1 MANQNDKNLKD
12 LINSDDQASK
22 AIRGTDSSL
31 DLEDIELRDL
41 IRQTTNRSTLK
52 YSSKVEG
59 RNLDYFTQI
68 GLATML
74 QQGSVDSDDPIKKK
88 EAKENPEK
96 YLKKYMSDKNITD
109 ATALFMSN
117 ISKKLAYS
125 NYEAIYK
132 HIPECS
138 TAIQVYVDNILSPDD
153 FSKSIFDF
161 KYDNSVD
168 NKKEERINKEIDQII
183 KRYKLNLKTEQIIRD
198 ALIYGDAYYA
208 VLSLEDEMEMMIHDV
223 QTNGGVLHEDLSFY
237 DLDRKDITIDAN
249 DIELNEE
256 EKAAFVDFFKLSNI
270 TYTKEQSKALNEEVA
285 TQLLKEDIANFVND
299 HFKIGSKKELLQE
312 RVGYEME
319 QAKNKIFDVDASIG
333 SKKKTKSSKTKTD
346 DKPMYLNGSVL
357 RKLEADHVISLDVD
371 DINYGYY
378 YIEEKDYQSTVARSA
393 AGDYLGMVSGR
404 SQDSNIQMTA
414 AGATLPIDRNVGTP
428 SDLDDMKMKLISDIF
443 INTISKKID
452 KEYVRHNKELKEF
465 LYGIIRHEYITKK
478 QVTLTYFTPEEVV
491 HFECEPIFKNIVF
504 FAKLYLAQLTNMI
517 VIAMGRGHDK
527 RMINVVTGLDS
538 EAEQAV
544 SNVIESIKTKEFRLS
559 NTDINTILSLNPGA
573 LDDYIIPVINGEP
586 MVTIDTLPGMDAD
599 ISNNNFL
606 DWLRRSML
614 NGMHIPAALIDSMNE
629 LDFARSLSAQN
640 GNFIRSVTRYQ
651 MVLTE
656 GFNKLIRRLYANEYK
671 FLLDGDAKINDDID
685 INKIEI
691 MFPSPASLVMD
702 NLYNRITTTEQIAD
716 SLSQILVPSKQDGT
730 TEDLRQEVKSELFKK
745 WMPNVINWEEMQEVI
760 ENKLKVKA
768 SRKSVEDSLK
778 PQEEDQYTGY

>member
-12 LINSDDQASK
+12 LINSDEQSSK
-22 AIRGTDSSL
+22 ALRGTDSSL
-31 DLEDIELRDL
+31 DLEDVELRDL

-59 RNLDYFTQI
+59 RNLDYFTQL

-109 ATALFMSN
+109 ATALFMGN

-183 KRYKLNLKTEQIIRD
+183 KRYKLNLKTEQIIKD

-237 DLDRKDITIDAN
+237 DLERKDIPIDAN
-249 DIELNEE
+249 DIQLNEE
-256 EKAAFVDFFKLSNI
+256 EKAAFVDFFRLSNV

-285 TQLLKEDIANFVND
+285 TQMLKEDIANFIND

-319 QAKNKIFDVDASIG
+319 QAKNKVFDIDASLG
-333 SKKKTKSSKTKTD
+333 TKKKSKSKTKTD

-357 RKLEADHVISLDVD
+357 RKLEADHVIPLDVD

-378 YIEEKDYQSTVARSA
+378 YIEEKDYQSSVARSA

-414 AGATLPIDRNVGTP
+414 AGATLPIDRNVGSP

-452 KEYVRHNKELKEF
+452 KQYVRHNKELKEF
-465 LYGIIRHEYITKK
+465 LYGIIKHEYITKK

-527 RMINVVTGLDS
+527 RIINVQTGLDS

-559 NTDINTILSLNPGA
+559 NTDINTVLSLNPGA
-573 LDDYIIPVINGEP
+573 LDDYVIPVINGEP
-586 MVTIDTLPGMDAD
+586 MVTIETLPGMDAD

-640 GNFIRSVTRYQ
+640 GNFIRSVTKYQ

-671 FLLDGDAKINDDID
+671 FLLDGDAKLNDNVEID
-685 INKIEI
+685 KIEV

-716 SLSQILVPSKQDGT
+716 SLSQILVPPKQDAG
-730 TEDLRQEVKSELFKK
+730 TEDLRQEVKAELFKK
-745 WMPNVINWEEMQEVI
+745 WMPGVINWEEMQEVI

-768 SRKSVEDSLK
+768 SRDVVKESLK
-778 PQEEDQYTGY
+778 PQDDDPYANY

>member
-559 NTDINTILSLNPGA
+559 NTDINTVLSLNPGA

-778 PQEEDQYTGY
+778 PQEEDPYNGY

>member
-22 AIRGTDSSL
+22 ALRGTDSSL
-31 DLEDIELRDL
+31 DLEDVELRDL
-41 IRQTTNRSTLK
+41 IRQTANRTTLK
-52 YSSKVEG
+52 YSAKVDG
-59 RNLDYFTQI
+59 RNLDYFTQV

-74 QQGSVDSDDPIKKK
+74 QQGSEDSDNPIKKK

-96 YLKKYMSDKNITD
+96 YLKKYMSDKKITE
-109 ATALFMSN
+109 ATSLFMSN
-117 ISKKLAYS
+117 ISKILAYN

-153 FSKSIFDF
+153 FSKTIFDF

-168 NKKEERINKEIDQII
+168 NKKEERVNKDINEII
-183 KRYKLNLKTEQIIRD
+183 KRYKLNLKTEEIIRD

-208 VLSLEDEMEMMIHDV
+208 VLSLEDEMDMMIHDV
-223 QTNGGVLHEDLSFY
+223 RTNGGVLNEDLSFY
-237 DLDRKDITIDAN
+237 DLDKKDIPIDAN
-249 DIELNEE
+249 DIELNDEQKE
-256 EKAAFVDFFKLSNI
+256 AFVEFFKMSNI
-270 TYTKEQSKALNEEVA
+270 TYTKEQTKALNEEVA
-285 TQLLKEDIANFVND
+285 TQLLKEDIANFIND
-299 HFKIGSKKELLQE
+299 HFKVGSKKELLQE

-319 QAKNKIFDVDASIG
+319 KVKNKAFDIDSSLGI
-333 SKKKTKSSKTKTD
+333 KKKSKSKSKSD
-346 DKPMYLNGSVL
+346 DRPMYLNGSVL
-357 RKLEADHVISLDVD
+357 RKLNADHVIPLEVD
-371 DINYGYY
+371 EINYGYY
-378 YIEEKDYQSTVARSA
+378 YIEEKDYKSSVARSA
-393 AGDYLGMVSGR
+393 AGDYLGMVSGH
-404 SQDSNIQMTA
+404 SQESNVQMSA
-414 AGATLPIDRNVGTP
+414 AGATLPIDRNVGSS
-428 SDLDDMKMKLISDIF
+428 SDLDDMKMKMISDIF

-527 RMINVVTGLDS
+527 RIINVQTGLDS

-559 NTDINTILSLNPGA
+559 NTDINTVLSLNPGA
-573 LDDYIIPVINGEP
+573 LDDYVIPVINGEP
-586 MVTIDTLPGMDAD
+586 MVTIETLPGMDAD

-640 GNFIRSVTRYQ
+640 GNFIRSVTKYQ

-671 FLLDGDAKINDDID
+671 FVLDGDAKLNDNVEIE
-685 INKIEI
+685 KIEVV
-691 MFPSPASLVMD
+691 FPSPASLVMD

-716 SLSQILVPSKQDGT
+716 SLSQILVPPKQDAT
-730 TEDLRQEVKSELFKK
+730 TEDLRQEVKAELFKK
-745 WMPNVINWEEMQEVI
+745 WMPGVINWEEMQEFI
-760 ENKLKVKA
+760 DNKLQDEA
-768 SRKSVEDSLK
+768 SRKNVEDSLK
-778 PQEEDQYTGY
+778 PQEEDQYSGY

>member
-22 AIRGTDSSL
+22 ALRGTDSSL
-31 DLEDIELRDL
+31 DLEDVELRDL

-52 YSSKVEG
+52 YSAKVDG
-59 RNLDYFTQI
+59 RNLDYFTQV

-74 QQGSVDSDDPIKKK
+74 QQGSEDSDNPIKKK

-96 YLKKYMSDKNITD
+96 YLKKYMSDKNITE
-109 ATALFMSN
+109 ATSLFMSN
-117 ISKKLAYS
+117 ISKILAYN

-153 FSKSIFDF
+153 FSKTIFDF

-168 NKKEERINKEIDQII
+168 NKKEERVNKDINEII
-183 KRYKLNLKTEQIIRD
+183 KRYKLNLKTEEIIRD

-208 VLSLEDEMEMMIHDV
+208 VLSLEDEMDMMIHDV
-223 QTNGGVLHEDLSFY
+223 RTNGGVLNEDLSFY
-237 DLDRKDITIDAN
+237 DLDRKDIPIDAN
-249 DIELNEE
+249 DIELNDEQKE
-256 EKAAFVDFFKLSNI
+256 AFVEFFKMSNI
-270 TYTKEQSKALNEEVA
+270 TYTKEQTKALNEEVA
-285 TQLLKEDIANFVND
+285 TQLLKEDIANFIND
-299 HFKIGSKKELLQE
+299 HFKVGSKKELLQE

-319 QAKNKIFDVDASIG
+319 KVKNKAFDIDSSLGI
-333 SKKKTKSSKTKTD
+333 KKKSKSKSKSD

-357 RKLEADHVISLDVD
+357 RKLNADHVIPLEVD
-371 DINYGYY
+371 EINYGYY
-378 YIEEKDYQSTVARSA
+378 YIEEKDYKSSVARSA
-393 AGDYLGMVSGR
+393 AGDYLGMVSGH
-404 SQDSNIQMTA
+404 SQESNVQMSA
-414 AGATLPIDRNVGTP
+414 AGATLPIDRNVGSS
-428 SDLDDMKMKLISDIF
+428 SDLDDMKMKMISDIF

-527 RMINVVTGLDS
+527 RMINVQTGLDAD
-538 EAEQAV
+538 AEQAV
-544 SNVIESIKTKEFRLS
+544 NNVVESIKTKEFRLS
-559 NTDINTILSLNPGA
+559 STDINTILSLNPGA

-586 MVTIDTLPGMDAD
+586 MITIDTLPGMDAD

-640 GNFIRSVTRYQ
+640 GNFIRSVTKYQ

-671 FLLDGDAKINDDID
+671 FVLDGDAKLNDNVEIE
-685 INKIEI
+685 KIEVV
-691 MFPSPASLVMD
+691 FPSPASLVMD

-716 SLSQILVPSKQDGT
+716 SLSQILVPPKQDAT
-730 TEDLRQEVKSELFKK
+730 TEDLRQEVKAELFKK
-745 WMPNVINWEEMQEVI
+745 WMPGVINWEEMQEFI
-760 ENKLKVKA
+760 DNKLQVKA
-768 SRKSVEDSLK
+768 SRKNVEDSLK
-778 PQEEDQYTGY
+778 PQEEDQYSGY

>member
-22 AIRGTDSSL
+22 ALRGTDSSL
-31 DLEDIELRDL
+31 DLEDVELRDL

-52 YSSKVEG
+52 YSAKVDG
-59 RNLDYFTQI
+59 RNLDYFTQV

-74 QQGSVDSDDPIKKK
+74 QQGSEDSDNPIKKK

-96 YLKKYMSDKNITD
+96 YLKKYMSDKKITE
-109 ATALFMSN
+109 ATSLFMSN
-117 ISKKLAYS
+117 ISKILAYN

-153 FSKSIFDF
+153 FSKTIFDF

-168 NKKEERINKEIDQII
+168 NKKEERVNKDINEII
-183 KRYKLNLKTEQIIRD
+183 KRYKLNLKTEEIIRD

-208 VLSLEDEMEMMIHDV
+208 VLSLEDEMDMMIHDV
-223 QTNGGVLHEDLSFY
+223 QTNGGVLNEDLSFY
-237 DLDRKDITIDAN
+237 DLDRKDIPIDAN
-249 DIELNEE
+249 DIELNDEQKE
-256 EKAAFVDFFKLSNI
+256 AFVEFFKMSNI
-270 TYTKEQSKALNEEVA
+270 TYTKEQTKALNEEVA
-285 TQLLKEDIANFVND
+285 TQLLKEDIANFIND
-299 HFKIGSKKELLQE
+299 HFKVGSKKELLQE

-319 QAKNKIFDVDASIG
+319 KVKNKAFDIDSSLGI
-333 SKKKTKSSKTKTD
+333 KKKSKSKSKSD

-357 RKLEADHVISLDVD
+357 RKLNADHVIPLEVD
-371 DINYGYY
+371 EINYGYY
-378 YIEEKDYQSTVARSA
+378 YIEEKDYKSSVARSA
-393 AGDYLGMVSGR
+393 AGDYLGMVSGH
-404 SQDSNIQMTA
+404 SQESNVQMSA
-414 AGATLPIDRNVGTP
+414 AGATLPIDRNVGSS
-428 SDLDDMKMKLISDIF
+428 SDLDDMKMKMISDIF

-527 RMINVVTGLDS
+527 RMINVQTGLDAD
-538 EAEQAV
+538 AEQAV
-544 SNVIESIKTKEFRLS
+544 NNVVESIKTKEFRLS
-559 NTDINTILSLNPGA
+559 STDINTILSLNPGA

-586 MVTIDTLPGMDAD
+586 MITIDTLPGMDAD

-640 GNFIRSVTRYQ
+640 GNFIRSVTKYQ

-671 FLLDGDAKINDDID
+671 FVLDGDAKLNDNVEIE
-685 INKIEI
+685 KIEVV
-691 MFPSPASLVMD
+691 FPSPASLVMD

-716 SLSQILVPSKQDGT
+716 SLSQILVPPKQDAT
-730 TEDLRQEVKSELFKK
+730 TEDLRQEVKAELFKK
-745 WMPNVINWEEMQEVI
+745 WMPGVINWEEMQEFI
-760 ENKLKVKA
+760 DNKLQVKA
-768 SRKSVEDSLK
+768 SRKNVEDSLK
-778 PQEEDQYTGY
+778 PQEEDQYSGY

>member
-671 FLLDGDAKINDDID
+671 FLLDGDAKLNDDID

>member
-1 MANQNDKNLKD
+1 MANQNDKNLRD

-22 AIRGTDSSL
+22 ALRGTDSSL
-31 DLEDIELRDL
+31 DLEDVELRDL

-52 YSSKVEG
+52 YSAKVDG
-59 RNLDYFTQI
+59 RNLDYFTQV

-74 QQGSVDSDDPIKKK
+74 QQGSEDSENPIKKK

-96 YLKKYMSDKNITD
+96 YLKKYMSDKNITE
-109 ATALFMSN
+109 ATSLYMSN
-117 ISKKLAYS
+117 ISKILAYN

-153 FSKSIFDF
+153 FSKTIFDF

-168 NKKEERINKEIDQII
+168 NKKEERVNKDINEII
-183 KRYKLNLKTEQIIRD
+183 KRYKLNLKTEEIIRD

-223 QTNGGVLHEDLSFY
+223 RINGGVLNEDLGFY
-237 DLDRKDITIDAN
+237 DLDKKDIPIDAN
-249 DIELNEE
+249 DIELNED
-256 EKAAFVDFFKLSNI
+256 EKAAFVDFFKSSNI
-270 TYTKEQSKALNEEVA
+270 TYTKEQTKALNEEVA
-285 TQLLKEDIANFVND
+285 TQLLKEDIANFIND
-299 HFKIGSKKELLQE
+299 HFKVGSKKELLQE

-319 QAKNKIFDVDASIG
+319 KAKNKAFDIDSSLGI
-333 SKKKTKSSKTKTD
+333 KKKSKAKSKSD

-357 RKLEADHVISLDVD
+357 RKLNADHVIPLEVD
-371 DINYGYY
+371 EINYGYY
-378 YIEEKDYQSTVARSA
+378 YIEEKDYKSSVARSA
-393 AGDYLGMVSGR
+393 AGDYLGMVSGH
-404 SQDSNIQMTA
+404 SQEANVQMSA
-414 AGATLPIDRNVGTP
+414 AGATIPRDANVGSS
-428 SDLDDMKMKLISDIF
+428 SDLDDMKMKMISDIF

-527 RMINVVTGLDS
+527 RMINVQTGLDAD
-538 EAEQAV
+538 AEQAV
-544 SNVIESIKTKEFRLS
+544 NNVVESIKTKEFRLS

-573 LDDYIIPVINGEP
+573 LDDYVIPVINGEP
-586 MVTIDTLPGMDAD
+586 MITIDTLPGMDAD

-640 GNFIRSVTRYQ
+640 GNFIRSVTKYQ

-671 FLLDGDAKINDDID
+671 FVLDGDAKLNDNVEIE
-685 INKIEI
+685 KIEVV
-691 MFPSPASLVMD
+691 FPSPASLVMD

-716 SLSQILVPSKQDGT
+716 SLSQILVPPKQDAT
-730 TEDLRQEVKSELFKK
+730 TEDLRQEVKAELFKK
-745 WMPNVINWEEMQEVI
+745 WMPGVINWEEMQEFI
-760 ENKLKVKA
+760 DNKLQVKA
-768 SRKSVEDSLK
+768 SRKNVEDSLK
-778 PQEEDQYTGY
+778 PQEEDQYSGY

>member
-22 AIRGTDSSL
+22 ALRGTDSSL
-31 DLEDIELRDL
+31 DLEDVELRDL

-52 YSSKVEG
+52 YSAKVDG
-59 RNLDYFTQI
+59 RNLDYFTQV

-74 QQGSVDSDDPIKKK
+74 QQGSEDSDNPIKKK

-96 YLKKYMSDKNITD
+96 YLKKYMSDKKITE
-109 ATALFMSN
+109 ATSLFMSN
-117 ISKKLAYS
+117 ISKILAYN

-153 FSKSIFDF
+153 FSKTIFDF

-168 NKKEERINKEIDQII
+168 NKKEERVNKDINEII
-183 KRYKLNLKTEQIIRD
+183 KRYKLNLKTEEIIRD

-208 VLSLEDEMEMMIHDV
+208 VLSLEDEMDMMIHDV
-223 QTNGGVLHEDLSFY
+223 RTNGGVLNEDLSFY
-237 DLDRKDITIDAN
+237 DLDRKDIPIDAN
-249 DIELNEE
+249 DIELNDEQKE
-256 EKAAFVDFFKLSNI
+256 AFVEFFKMSNI
-270 TYTKEQSKALNEEVA
+270 TYTKEQTKALNEEVA
-285 TQLLKEDIANFVND
+285 TQLLKEDIANFIND
-299 HFKIGSKKELLQE
+299 HFKVGSKKELLQE

-319 QAKNKIFDVDASIG
+319 KVKNKAFDIDSSLGI
-333 SKKKTKSSKTKTD
+333 KKKSKSKSKSD

-357 RKLEADHVISLDVD
+357 RKLNADHVIPLEVD
-371 DINYGYY
+371 EINYGYY
-378 YIEEKDYQSTVARSA
+378 YIEEKDYKSSVARSA
-393 AGDYLGMVSGR
+393 AGDYLGMVSGH
-404 SQDSNIQMTA
+404 SQESNVQMSA
-414 AGATLPIDRNVGTP
+414 AGATLPIDRNVGSS
-428 SDLDDMKMKLISDIF
+428 SDLDDMKMKMISDIF

-527 RMINVVTGLDS
+527 RMINVQTGLDAD
-538 EAEQAV
+538 AEQAV
-544 SNVIESIKTKEFRLS
+544 NNVVESIKTKEFRLS
-559 NTDINTILSLNPGA
+559 STDINTILSLNPGA

-586 MVTIDTLPGMDAD
+586 MITIDTLPGMDAD

-640 GNFIRSVTRYQ
+640 GNFIRSVTKYQ

-671 FLLDGDAKINDDID
+671 FVLDGDAKLNDNVEIE
-685 INKIEI
+685 KIEVV
-691 MFPSPASLVMD
+691 FPSPASLVMD

-716 SLSQILVPSKQDGT
+716 SLSQILVPPKQDAT
-730 TEDLRQEVKSELFKK
+730 TEDLRQEVKAELFKK
-745 WMPNVINWEEMQEVI
+745 WMPGVINWEEMQEFI
-760 ENKLKVKA
+760 DNKLQVKA
-768 SRKSVEDSLK
+768 SRKNVEDSLK
-778 PQEEDQYTGY
+778 PQEEDQYSGY

>member
-22 AIRGTDSSL
+22 ALRGTDSSL
-31 DLEDIELRDL
+31 DLEDVELRDL

-52 YSSKVEG
+52 YSAKVDG
-59 RNLDYFTQI
+59 RNLDYFTQV

-74 QQGSVDSDDPIKKK
+74 QQGSEDSDNPIKKK

-96 YLKKYMSDKNITD
+96 YLKKYMSDKKITE
-109 ATALFMSN
+109 ATSLFMSN
-117 ISKKLAYS
+117 ISKILAYN

-153 FSKSIFDF
+153 FSKTIFDF

-168 NKKEERINKEIDQII
+168 NKKEERVNKDINEII
-183 KRYKLNLKTEQIIRD
+183 KRYKLNLKTEEIIRD

-208 VLSLEDEMEMMIHDV
+208 VLSLEDEMDMMIHDV
-223 QTNGGVLHEDLSFY
+223 RTNGGVLNEDLSFY
-237 DLDRKDITIDAN
+237 DLDRKDIPIDAN

-256 EKAAFVDFFKLSNI
+256 QKEAFVEFFKLSNI
-270 TYTKEQSKALNEEVA
+270 TYTKEQTKALNEEVA
-285 TQLLKEDIANFVND
+285 TQLLKEDIANFIND
-299 HFKIGSKKELLQE
+299 HFKVGSKKELLQE

-319 QAKNKIFDVDASIG
+319 KVKNKAFDIDSSLGI
-333 SKKKTKSSKTKTD
+333 KKKSKSKSKSD

-357 RKLEADHVISLDVD
+357 RKLNADHVIPLEVD
-371 DINYGYY
+371 EINYGYY
-378 YIEEKDYQSTVARSA
+378 YIEEKDYKSSVARSA
-393 AGDYLGMVSGR
+393 AGDYLGMVSGH
-404 SQDSNIQMTA
+404 SQESNVQMSA
-414 AGATLPIDRNVGTP
+414 AGATLPIDRNVGSS
-428 SDLDDMKMKLISDIF
+428 SDLDDMKMKMISDIF

-527 RMINVVTGLDS
+527 RMINVQTGLDAD
-538 EAEQAV
+538 AEQAV
-544 SNVIESIKTKEFRLS
+544 NNVVESIKTKEFRLS
-559 NTDINTILSLNPGA
+559 STDINTILSLNPGA

-586 MVTIDTLPGMDAD
+586 MITIDTLPGMDAD

-671 FLLDGDAKINDDID
+671 FVLDGDAKLNDNVEIE
-685 INKIEI
+685 KIEVV
-691 MFPSPASLVMD
+691 FPSPASLVMD

-716 SLSQILVPSKQDGT
+716 SLSQILVPPKQDAT
-730 TEDLRQEVKSELFKK
+730 TEDLRQEVKAELFKK
-745 WMPNVINWEEMQEVI
+745 WMPGVINWEEMQEFI
-760 ENKLKVKA
+760 DNKLQVKA
-768 SRKSVEDSLK
+768 SRKNVEDSLK
-778 PQEEDQYTGY
+778 PQEEDQYSGY

>member
-22 AIRGTDSSL
+22 ALRGTDSSL
-31 DLEDIELRDL
+31 DLEDVELRDL

-52 YSSKVEG
+52 YSAKVDG
-59 RNLDYFTQI
+59 RNLDYFTQV

-74 QQGSVDSDDPIKKK
+74 QQGSEDSDNPIKKK

-96 YLKKYMSDKNITD
+96 YLKKYMSDKKITE
-109 ATALFMSN
+109 ATSLFMSN
-117 ISKKLAYS
+117 ISKILAYN

-153 FSKSIFDF
+153 FSKTIFDF

-168 NKKEERINKEIDQII
+168 NKKEERVNKDINEII
-183 KRYKLNLKTEQIIRD
+183 KRYKLNLKTEEIIRD

-208 VLSLEDEMEMMIHDV
+208 VLSLEDEMDMMIHDV
-223 QTNGGVLHEDLSFY
+223 RTNGGVLNEDLSFY
-237 DLDRKDITIDAN
+237 DLDRKDIPIDAN

-256 EKAAFVDFFKLSNI
+256 QKEAFVDFFKMSNI
-270 TYTKEQSKALNEEVA
+270 TYTKEQTKALNEEVA
-285 TQLLKEDIANFVND
+285 TQLLKEDIANFIND
-299 HFKIGSKKELLQE
+299 HFKVGSKKELLQE

-319 QAKNKIFDVDASIG
+319 KVKNKAFDIDSSLGI
-333 SKKKTKSSKTKTD
+333 KKKSKSKSKSD

-357 RKLEADHVISLDVD
+357 RKLNADHVIPLEVD
-371 DINYGYY
+371 EINYGYY
-378 YIEEKDYQSTVARSA
+378 YIEEKDYKSSVARSA
-393 AGDYLGMVSGR
+393 AGDYLGMVSGH
-404 SQDSNIQMTA
+404 SQESNVQMSA
-414 AGATLPIDRNVGTP
+414 AGATLPIDRNVGSS
-428 SDLDDMKMKLISDIF
+428 SDLDDMKMKMISDIF

-527 RMINVVTGLDS
+527 RMINVQTGLDAD
-538 EAEQAV
+538 AEQAV
-544 SNVIESIKTKEFRLS
+544 NNVVESIKTKEFRLS
-559 NTDINTILSLNPGA
+559 STDINTILSLNPGA

-586 MVTIDTLPGMDAD
+586 MITIDTLPGMDAD

-640 GNFIRSVTRYQ
+640 GNFIRSVTKYQ

-671 FLLDGDAKINDDID
+671 FVLDGDAKLNDNVEIE
-685 INKIEI
+685 KIEVV
-691 MFPSPASLVMD
+691 FPSPASLVMD

-716 SLSQILVPSKQDGT
+716 SLSQILVPPKQDAT
-730 TEDLRQEVKSELFKK
+730 TEDLRQEVKAELFKK
-745 WMPNVINWEEMQEVI
+745 WMPGVINWEEMQEFI
-760 ENKLKVKA
+760 DNKLQVKA
-768 SRKSVEDSLK
+768 SRKNVEDSLK
-778 PQEEDQYTGY
+778 PQEEDQYSGY

>member
-96 YLKKYMSDKNITD
+96 YLKKYMSEKNITD

-161 KYDNSVD
+161 KYDDSVD
-168 NKKEERINKEIDQII
+168 SKKEERINKEIDQII

-237 DLDRKDITIDAN
+237 DLERKDIPIDAN

-256 EKAAFVDFFKLSNI
+256 EKAAFVDFFKLSNV
-270 TYTKEQSKALNEEVA
+270 TYTKEQSKALNEETA

-319 QAKNKIFDVDASIG
+319 QAKNKMFDVDASIG
-333 SKKKTKSSKTKTD
+333 NKKKAKSSKTKTD

-357 RKLEADHVISLDVD
+357 RKLEADHVIPLDVD

-378 YIEEKDYQSTVARSA
+378 YIEEKDYQSNVARSS

-404 SQDSNIQMTA
+404 SQESNIQMTA
-414 AGATLPIDRNVGTP
+414 AGATLPIDRNIGTP

-452 KEYVRHNKELKEF
+452 KQYVRHNKELKEF

-559 NTDINTILSLNPGA
+559 NTDINTVLSLNPGA

-671 FLLDGDAKINDDID
+671 FLLDGDAKLNDDID
-685 INKIEI
+685 VDKIEI

-702 NLYNRITTTEQIAD
+702 NLYNRITTTEQIVD

-745 WMPNVINWEEMQEVI
+745 WMPGVINWEEMQEVI

-778 PQEEDQYTGY
+778 PQEEDQYNGY

>member
-22 AIRGTDSSL
+22 ALRGTDSSL
-31 DLEDIELRDL
+31 DLEDVELRDL

-52 YSSKVEG
+52 YSAKVDG
-59 RNLDYFTQI
+59 RNLDYFTQV

-74 QQGSVDSDDPIKKK
+74 QQGSEDSDNPIKKK

-96 YLKKYMSDKNITD
+96 YLKKYMSDKKITE
-109 ATALFMSN
+109 ATSLFMSN
-117 ISKKLAYS
+117 ISKILAYN

-153 FSKSIFDF
+153 FSKTIFDF

-168 NKKEERINKEIDQII
+168 NKKEERVNKDINEII
-183 KRYKLNLKTEQIIRD
+183 KRYKLNLKTEEIIRD

-208 VLSLEDEMEMMIHDV
+208 VLSLEDEMDMMIHDV
-223 QTNGGVLHEDLSFY
+223 RTNGGVLNEDLGFY
-237 DLDRKDITIDAN
+237 DLDKKDIPIDAN
-249 DIELNEE
+249 DIELNDEQKE
-256 EKAAFVDFFKLSNI
+256 AFVEFFKMSNI
-270 TYTKEQSKALNEEVA
+270 TYTKEQTKALNEEVA
-285 TQLLKEDIANFVND
+285 TQLLKEDIANFIND
-299 HFKIGSKKELLQE
+299 HFKVGSKKELLQE

-319 QAKNKIFDVDASIG
+319 KVKNKAFDIDSSLGI
-333 SKKKTKSSKTKTD
+333 KKKSKAKSKSD

-357 RKLEADHVISLDVD
+357 RKLNADHVIPLEVD
-371 DINYGYY
+371 EINYGYY
-378 YIEEKDYQSTVARSA
+378 YIEEKDYKSSVARSA
-393 AGDYLGMVSGR
+393 AGDYLGMVSGH
-404 SQDSNIQMTA
+404 SQESNVQMSA
-414 AGATLPIDRNVGTP
+414 AGATLPIDRNVGSS
-428 SDLDDMKMKLISDIF
+428 SDLDDMKMKMISDIF

-527 RMINVVTGLDS
+527 RMINVQTGLDAD
-538 EAEQAV
+538 AEQAV
-544 SNVIESIKTKEFRLS
+544 NNVVESIKTKEFRLS
-559 NTDINTILSLNPGA
+559 STDINTILSLNPGA

-586 MVTIDTLPGMDAD
+586 MITIDTLPGMDAD

-640 GNFIRSVTRYQ
+640 GNFIRSVTKYQ

-671 FLLDGDAKINDDID
+671 FVLDGDAKLNDNVEIE
-685 INKIEI
+685 KIEVV
-691 MFPSPASLVMD
+691 FPSPASLVMD

-716 SLSQILVPSKQDGT
+716 SLSQILVPPKQDAT
-730 TEDLRQEVKSELFKK
+730 TEDLRQEVKAELFKK
-745 WMPNVINWEEMQEVI
+745 WMPGVINWEEMQEFI
-760 ENKLKVKA
+760 DNKLQVKA
-768 SRKSVEDSLK
+768 SRKNVEDSLK
-778 PQEEDQYTGY
+778 PQEEDQYSGY

>member
-22 AIRGTDSSL
+22 ALRGTDSSL
-31 DLEDIELRDL
+31 DLEDVELRDL

-52 YSSKVEG
+52 YSSKVDG
-59 RNLDYFTQI
+59 RNLDYFTQV

-74 QQGSVDSDDPIKKK
+74 QQGSEDSENPIKKK

-96 YLKKYMSDKNITD
+96 YLKKYMSDQKITE
-109 ATALFMSN
+109 ATSLYMSN
-117 ISKKLAYS
+117 ISKILAYN

-153 FSKSIFDF
+153 FSKTIFDF

-168 NKKEERINKEIDQII
+168 NKKEERVNKDINEII
-183 KRYKLNLKTEQIIRD
+183 KRYKLNLKTEEIIRD

-223 QTNGGVLHEDLSFY
+223 RTNGGVLNENLGFY
-237 DLDRKDITIDAN
+237 DLDKKDIPIDAN
-249 DIELNEE
+249 DIELNED
-256 EKAAFVDFFKLSNI
+256 EKAAFVDFFKSSNI
-270 TYTKEQSKALNEEVA
+270 TYTKEQTKALNEEVA
-285 TQLLKEDIANFVND
+285 TQLLKEDIANFIND
-299 HFKIGSKKELLQE
+299 HFKVGSKKELLQE

-319 QAKNKIFDVDASIG
+319 KAKNKAFDIDSSLGI
-333 SKKKTKSSKTKTD
+333 KKKSKAKSKSD

-357 RKLEADHVISLDVD
+357 RKLNADHVIPLEVD
-371 DINYGYY
+371 EINYGYY
-378 YIEEKDYQSTVARSA
+378 YIEEKDYKSSVARSA
-393 AGDYLGMVSGR
+393 AGDYLGMVSGH
-404 SQDSNIQMTA
+404 SQESNVQMSA
-414 AGATLPIDRNVGTP
+414 AGATLPIDRNVGSS
-428 SDLDDMKMKLISDIF
+428 SDLDDMKMKMISDIF

-478 QVTLTYFTPEEVV
+478 QVTLTYFTPEEVI

-527 RMINVVTGLDS
+527 RMINVQTGLDAD
-538 EAEQAV
+538 AEQAV
-544 SNVIESIKTKEFRLS
+544 NNVVESIKTKEFRLS

-573 LDDYIIPVINGEP
+573 LDDYVIPVINGEP
-586 MVTIDTLPGMDAD
+586 MITIDTLPGMDAD

-640 GNFIRSVTRYQ
+640 GNFIRSVTKYQ

-671 FLLDGDAKINDDID
+671 FVLDGDAKLNDNIE
-685 INKIEI
+685 IEKIEVV
-691 MFPSPASLVMD
+691 FPSPASLVMD

-716 SLSQILVPSKQDGT
+716 SLSQILVPPKQDAT
-730 TEDLRQEVKSELFKK
+730 TEDLRQEVKAELFKK
-745 WMPNVINWEEMQEVI
+745 WMPGVINWEEMQEFI
-760 ENKLKVKA
+760 DNKLQVKA

-778 PQEEDQYTGY
+778 PQEEDQYSGY